1 MEKSLKWV
9 GRLLLIIGSIGM
21 VIPFTRWGLPI
32 GLWFDP
38 DAFKGA
44 GELGAPKPI
53 PELASIG
60 NIALPAFGG
69 YLVLLALR
77 TALSR
82 WWPKT
87 SQGPEVN
94 H

>member
-1 MEKSLKWV
+1 MENVSKWV
-9 GRLLLIIGSIGM
+9 GRLLLGIGVIGV
-21 VIPFTRWGLPI
+21 VIPFTPLGLPV

-44 GELGAPKPI
+44 AELGAPKPI

-69 YLVLLALR
+69 YFILRLLRA
-77 TALSR
+77 ASSR
-82 WWPKT
+82 WRLEP
-87 SQGPEVN
+87 SERREVKE
-94 H
+94 